1 MTMSDENTP
10 EQPAPAAKR
19 RYREWNHATPE
30 DVALSRKVFLGMM
43 AAMAVLLA
51 ALAYGALK

>member
-1 MTMSDENTP
+1 MSDENKT
-10 EQPAPAAKR
+10 EQPAETPKR

-30 DVALSRKVFLGMM
+30 DVALSRKVFFGMM

-51 ALAYGALK
+51 ALIYGALK